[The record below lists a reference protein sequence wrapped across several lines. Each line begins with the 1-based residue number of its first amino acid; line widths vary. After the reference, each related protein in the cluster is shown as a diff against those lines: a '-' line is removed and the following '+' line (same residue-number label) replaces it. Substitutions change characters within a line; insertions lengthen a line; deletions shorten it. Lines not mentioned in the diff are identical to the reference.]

1 MTLEE
6 HNGVYL
12 ILQGPDENFW
22 QRFAVDVRDIKKNRP
37 KLKTALKEW
46 WDTTAHG
53 EWTTTYVNNT
63 TKRAIV
69 IRNPSLFMLFKLAF
83 TGTDALSGAIRFIE
97 GPSIVY
103 APYIPQI
110 ALHSP
115 CPVFQTRY
123 GLAGIQPDS
132 QDVPL
137 GHRPASQ
144 QADDSCS

>member
-12 ILQGPDENFW
+12 IQQSPDENFW
-22 QRFAVDVRDIKKNRP
+22 QRFAVDIKDIKKNRP

-46 WDTTAHG
+46 WDTTAPG
-53 EWTTTYVNNT
+53 EWTTTYVEKT

-69 IRNPSLFMLFKLAF
+69 IRNSSLFMLFKLAF
-83 TGTDALSGAIRFIE
+83 TGTDALSGAIRFVE
-97 GPSIVY
+97 GPSMVY

-115 CPVFQTRY
+115 SPVFQTRND
-123 GLAGIQPDS
+123 LAGTQSDS
-132 QDVPL
+132 QDDPL
-137 GHRPASQ
+137 GYRPAP
-144 QADDSCS
+144 